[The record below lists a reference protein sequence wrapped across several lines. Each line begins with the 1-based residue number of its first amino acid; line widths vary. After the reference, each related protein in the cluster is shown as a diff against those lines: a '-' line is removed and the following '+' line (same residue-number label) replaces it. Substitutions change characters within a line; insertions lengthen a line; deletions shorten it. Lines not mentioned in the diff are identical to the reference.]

1 MKIAFFFLLILLS
14 NYSFGGES
22 TWSEGKC
29 DASKNI
35 FEGATRD
42 FYNRGAGKAWKNKQG
57 DWLDAKLTPQGNK
70 PFTNVNIKAKKKYDI
85 VSINETILAKYW
97 QRKIIPNHGF
107 FIRRLKGD
115 KPIFFSKDQKKNQLS
130 PHLII
135 KTKLKTYNL
144 TAIADTELNL
154 STYQCI
160 NSNALLN
167 SYHNLILRF
176 DLSQVKE
183 DILEANLQLT
193 LAKNTQTSSLNIY
206 AVDIESD
213 FYFRKLGITDNY
225 TNDESLKHDKHVL
238 YYEDFDDNQWRDK
251 WGISYWGS
259 TYRITDQNKHES
271 FIPLNKSALEI
282 TIAKGKHSGISAHY
296 PLKNMPFNTSKEIKF
311 AYLRYN
317 LQLGSSWS
325 LSTSGK
331 LPGFAGI
338 YGNTSDRA
346 GWGGRKSDGTNG
358 WSARGMITP
367 SLSNENILADR
378 TPIGS
383 YIYHADMKYP
393 YGDEKPWTLN
403 DISVLK
409 KNVWYTIEQY
419 VHMNTLGKNDGVLKA
434 WVNGILVYSQNNIRY
449 TDNPLIGIE
458 SVWLDV
464 YHGGNATAPKDLTLF
479 IDNLV
484 VASTYIGSRIHNKK

>member
-1 MKIAFFFLLILLS
+1 MKVTFFFLLVFLS

-22 TWSEGKC
+22 SWSEGKC

-70 PFTNVNIKAKKKYDI
+70 PFTKVSIKSKKKYDLVNI
-85 VSINETILAKYW
+85 DGTILTKYW

-115 KPIFFSKDQKKNQLS
+115 KPIFFSKDNNNSKLS

-144 TAIADTELNL
+144 TAIADTELSL

-160 NSNALLN
+160 NSNELLN

-176 DLSQVKE
+176 DLSHIKE
-183 DILEANLQLT
+183 EIIEANLQLT
-193 LAKNTQTSSLNIY
+193 LAKDPLPSSLNIY
-206 AVDIESD
+206 AVNIED
-213 FYFRKLGITDNY
+213 NLYFKEFGLTDNY
-225 TNDESLKHDKHVL
+225 VNDESLKHDKHVF
-238 YYEDFDDNQWRDK
+238 YYENFDDDQWRDK
-251 WGISYWGS
+251 WGVSYWGS
-259 TYRITDQNKHES
+259 SYRITNKNEYEN

-282 TIAKGKHSGISAHY
+282 TIEKGKHSGMSAHY
-296 PLKNMPFNTSKEIKF
+296 PLSNLSGYTSQKIKS

-317 LQLGSSWS
+317 LQLGSNWS

-338 YGNTSDRA
+338 YGDESYKA

-358 WSARGMITP
+358 WSTRGMITP
-367 SLSNENILADR
+367 TLSLENTLAAR

-383 YIYHADMKYP
+383 YIYHADMKYT
-393 YGDEKPWTLN
+393 YGDERAWNLD

-409 KNVWYTIEQY
+409 NNTWYSIEQY
-419 VHMNTLGKNDGVLKA
+419 VHMNTSGNNDGILKA
-434 WVNGILVYSQNNIRY
+434 WVNGVLVYSQENIRF
-449 TDNPLIGIE
+449 TDNPHIGIE
-458 SVWLDV
+458 SVWLDI
-464 YHGGNATAPKDLTLF
+464 YHGGSATAPKNLTLF
-479 IDNLV
+479 IDDLV
-484 VASTYIGSRIHNKK
+484 IASKYIGTRIHQK